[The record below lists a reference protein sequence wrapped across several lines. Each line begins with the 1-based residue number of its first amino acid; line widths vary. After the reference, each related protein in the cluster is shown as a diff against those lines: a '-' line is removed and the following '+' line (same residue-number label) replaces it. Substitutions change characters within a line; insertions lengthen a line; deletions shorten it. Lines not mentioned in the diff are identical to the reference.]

1 MKAHFS
7 LEKVRAKMAARSE
20 THQSV
25 RPYTVRALRHTLH
38 VRPHISFLGTSAWSD
53 CVHECTHACTLT
65 RTHTGCRCE
74 CFAQRCFYCPSS
86 WMADAGI
93 RLATATGTNPRITN
107 QKRTCQNA
115 LSSIKT
121 CTHRWHV
128 CTHVEGTLFVWF
140 LDLCWV
146 PGMLCIHIYTHTHT
160 HVCKRTYMHCK
171 HINMH
176 IYTRYLHMRIRV
188 RVCDHIRKR
197 VCKYKY
203 PTRNS
208 EFWNPP
214 HIYAGTC
221 AAIPLSLYIHI
232 NLVPCSPSLRYT
244 SAYKKIWPSPP

>member
-1 MKAHFS
+1 MHSRLHPHTHAHRMPLRVLCATLLLLPQFVNGGRGHS
-7 LEKVRAKMAARSE
+7 LGHSHGHESEDHKSE
-20 THQSV
+20 TYVPKCLVEHKNM
-25 RPYTVRALRHTLH
+25 YTLVCA
-38 VRPHISFLGTSAWSD
+38 
-53 CVHECTHACTLT
+53 
-65 RTHTGCRCE
+65 
-74 CFAQRCFYCPSS
+74 
-86 WMADAGI
+86 
-93 RLATATGTNPRITN
+93 
-107 QKRTCQNA
+107 
-115 LSSIKT
+115 
-121 CTHRWHV
+121 HV